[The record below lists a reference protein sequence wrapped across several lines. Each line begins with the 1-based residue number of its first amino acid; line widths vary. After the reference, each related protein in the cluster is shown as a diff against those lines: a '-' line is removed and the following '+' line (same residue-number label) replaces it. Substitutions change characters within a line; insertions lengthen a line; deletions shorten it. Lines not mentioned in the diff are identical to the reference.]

1 MLCQSKPH
9 LEQKEKPIN
18 MSSEP
23 STQGCADVVRFVT
36 LMLDLWPSEMLE
48 NPVSHKPNLNPSA
61 PPTVFSFLN
70 KGNSF
75 ALT

>member
-9 LEQKEKPIN
+9 VEQKEKPIN
-18 MSSEP
+18 MSPEP
-23 STQGCADVVRFVT
+23 SAQGCADMVRSVT
-36 LMLDLWPSEMLE
+36 VMLDLWPSEMLE